1 MFQINIIRR
10 SIIRPM
16 LLLTLLTL
24 GIPTVARTQGVQ
36 LITPAQQKRLLINPG
51 SPPAGAA
58 NPDVTIVEYF
68 DYNCPFCRE
77 LAPQLKSLIRD
88 DHKVAI
94 VYKDW
99 PIFGG
104 VSVYAARAA
113 LAADWQGKYLIAHD
127 TLITGPRL
135 AQEDQVD
142 AELKAAGID
151 MAALAKDRETHV
163 AQIDALLR
171 RNDSEAHSLNIRG
184 TPGVIVDRQV
194 LRGTIDLKALKLGVD
209 RARHGESPPVRTQH

>member
-1 MFQINIIRR
+1 MFQINITLR
-10 SIIRPM
+10 SINRPM

-36 LITPAQQKRLLINPG
+36 LITPAQQKPLLLNPG
-51 SPPAGAA
+51 SPPVGAA

-77 LAPQLKSLIRD
+77 LAPALKSLIRD
-88 DHKVAI
+88 DRKVAI

-104 VSVYAARAA
+104 VSVYAAREA

-127 TLITGPRL
+127 TLISGPRL
-135 AQEDQVD
+135 SQEDQVD
-142 AELKAAGID
+142 AELRAAGID
-151 MAALAKDRETHV
+151 MAQLAKDRETH
-163 AQIDALLR
+163 ARQIDALLR
-171 RNDSEAHSLNIRG
+171 RNDGEAHSLHIRG

-194 LRGTIDLKALKLGVD
+194 LRGTVDLKALKLGVD
-209 RARHGESPPVRTQH
+209 RARRDRSPPGRAQQ